1 MCVLSLKVAKKIAQK
16 GKNCLRLLEP
26 REVSPNAKRSSKVT
40 EKNPDRPYQKAGS
53 KNMLNSRPQVT
64 LAVW

>member
-26 REVSPNAKRSSKVT
+26 REVSPNAKRFSKVA
-40 EKNPDRPYQKAGS
+40 ENNPDRPCQKAGS
-53 KNMLNSRPQVT
+53 
-64 LAVW
+64 